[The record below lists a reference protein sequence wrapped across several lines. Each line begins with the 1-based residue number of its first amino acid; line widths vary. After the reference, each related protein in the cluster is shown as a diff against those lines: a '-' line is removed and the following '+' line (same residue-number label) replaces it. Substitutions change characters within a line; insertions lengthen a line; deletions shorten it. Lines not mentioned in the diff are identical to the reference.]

1 MTITLFGHR
10 ITIFQVEKLE
20 KFTVKVDRDTTK
32 AQAEEIKNNPRFAE
46 IKRQAA
52 QLRAER
58 A

>member
-10 ITIFQVEKLE
+10 ITIFQIERLE
-20 KFTVKVDRDTTK
+20 KYTVNIDRTA
-32 AQAEEIKNNPRFAE
+32 AQQQANEIKSNPRFAE
-46 IKRQAA
+46 IKERAA

>member
-10 ITIFQVEKLE
+10 ITIFQIERLE
-20 KFTVKVDRDTTK
+20 KYTVKVDRTA
-32 AQAEEIKNNPRFAE
+32 AQQQANEIKNNPRFAE

-58 A
+58 K

>member
-10 ITIFQVEKLE
+10 ITILHIERLE
-20 KFTVKVDRDTTK
+20 KYKVQVDRTATK